1 VLWGFCAQVLH
12 NMLEIVNDV
21 TENSHSSYLEWI
33 VIWLILI
40 CALIGLFE
48 VLGTLGIIGPGHAF
62 P

>member
-1 VLWGFCAQVLH
+1 
-12 NMLEIVNDV
+12 MLEIVNDV

-40 CALIGLFE
+40 CALIGVFE
-48 VLGTLGIIGPGHAF
+48 VLGTLGIVGPGHTF